1 MENQHVSVT
10 RFFREQ
16 RVLLASLLL
25 FGLFLVELALLHRFT
40 LYDLMVYDWMQ
51 EYRSCAL
58 DRVASFLKYWTTKP
72 YLTVAL
78 ILFVAGWLA
87 YRRRWRE
94 LSCFTVIAIGGALLS
109 EWVKEFVSRPRPSA
123 LSFSDYGTSFPS
135 GHVTSAATIFGAA
148 YYFLGEP
155 CVGQWWRRYLA
166 TAGVVGLVLVIAFQR
181 VYFTHHW
188 LSDVVGGALLGTGW
202 LFFAIDRF
210 SRGVNWRSIIAGAA
224 LFAGAFLAL
233 RLLPLFRVNDP
244 SPMAWRGDPAGLV
257 DLSAYAPNTIERRV
271 RRLRMGR
278 APQTIWHFFKP
289 TTTVDLPLARSGEY
303 YLMFAARP
311 RVAFES
317 AGCRNRPG
325 AQ

>member
-1 MENQHVSVT
+1 
-10 RFFREQ
+10 
-16 RVLLASLLL
+16 
-25 FGLFLVELALLHRFT
+25 
-40 LYDLMVYDWMQ
+40 MVYDWMQ

-78 ILFVAGWLA
+78 VLFVAGWLA

-94 LSCFTVIAIGGALLS
+94 LSCFAVIAIGGALLS

-148 YYFLGEP
+148 YYFLGKP
-155 CVGQWWRRYLA
+155 CAGQTWRRYLA
-166 TAGVVGLVLVIAFQR
+166 TVGVVGLVLVIAFQR

-271 RRLRMGR
+271 PQAAHGASASNDLAFLQADDDRRSAIGAERRILFDVCCATARSVRKRRL
-278 APQTIWHFFKP
+278 PK
-289 TTTVDLPLARSGEY
+289 
-303 YLMFAARP
+303 
-311 RVAFES
+311 
-317 AGCRNRPG
+317 NRPG